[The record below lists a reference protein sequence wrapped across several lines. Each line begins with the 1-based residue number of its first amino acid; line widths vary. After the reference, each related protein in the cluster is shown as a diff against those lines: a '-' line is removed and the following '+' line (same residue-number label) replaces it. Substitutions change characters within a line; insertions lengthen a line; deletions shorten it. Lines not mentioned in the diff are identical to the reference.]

1 MFEEI
6 IASKELKFNDLE
18 KKYIDCFIGCL
29 IIKLIFSIKID
40 FGHES
45 VEMLE
50 QSYMLGKECS
60 RWQKIRYMMKILKR

>member
-1 MFEEI
+1 MRYPVE
-6 IASKELKFNDLE
+6 S
-18 KKYIDCFIGCL
+18 G
-29 IIKLIFSIKID
+29 IKID